1 MKILA
6 IGAHPDDIEA
16 GCSGT
21 LAKYARNGHD
31 IYMLIMTEGHMGGE
45 GSTRKKEQKRSA
57 KILKPR
63 ELIWGGY
70 KDTLLTPHMNQMV
83 HDIEVV
89 LKKIAPD
96 FIFVHYEDDTHQDH
110 RALAK
115 ATISATRYVRNVLF
129 YEGPTTQNFS
139 PAVFVDIRETLDDK
153 VAMLHGTLFTG
164 SEDQYRGCINNG
176 HRPLFSRLSRN
187 PGTGPVRG
195 GFRSTASVYQYLTVL
210 LKVKIQTAK

>member
-6 IGAHPDDIEA
+6 IGAHPDDIEV

-21 LAKYARNGHD
+21 LAKYAQNGHE
-31 IYMLIMTEGHMGGE
+31 IYLLVMTEGHMGGE
-45 GSTRKKEQKRSA
+45 GAIRKKEQTKSA

-63 ELIWGGY
+63 AVIWGAY

-89 LKKIAPD
+89 LNKIVPD

-110 RALAK
+110 RSLAK

-139 PAVFVDIRETLDDK
+139 PTVFVDIKETLEMK
-153 VAMLHGTLFTG
+153 IAMLLAHHSQVEKTNIEG
-164 SEDQYRGCINNG
+164 
-176 HRPLFSRLSRN
+176 LSI
-187 PGTGPVRG
+187 TDVV
-195 GFRSTASVYQYLTVL
+195 RSTAVFRGIQGRVQFAEAFLPLRLFINVYRHM
-210 LKVKIQTAK
+210 

>member
-6 IGAHPDDIEA
+6 IGAHPDDIEV

-31 IYMLIMTEGHMGGE
+31 IYWLVMTEGHMGGE
-45 GSTRKKEQKRSA
+45 GTIRKREQTKSA
-57 KILKPR
+57 KIIKPR

-83 HDIEVV
+83 HDIETV

-96 FIFVHYEDDTHQDH
+96 FIFVQYEDDTHQDH
-110 RALAK
+110 RSLAK

-139 PAVFVDIRETLDDK
+139 PTVFVDIKETLK
-153 VAMLHGTLFTG
+153 TKIAMLLAHQSQVRKTNIEG
-164 SEDQYRGCINNG
+164 
-176 HRPLFSRLSRN
+176 LSI
-187 PGTGPVRG
+187 TDIV
-195 GFRSTASVYQYLTVL
+195 RSTAVFRG
-210 LKVKIQTAK
+210 IQGRVQFAEAFLPLRLFINVIEFV

>member
-21 LAKYARNGHD
+21 LAKYAENGHD
-31 IYMLIMTEGHMGGE
+31 IYLLVMTEGHMGGE
-45 GSTRKKEQKRSA
+45 GAIRKREQTKSA

-63 ELIWGGY
+63 ELIWGAY
-70 KDTLLTPHMNQMV
+70 KDTLLSPHMNQMV
-83 HDIEVV
+83 HDIEAV

-110 RALAK
+110 QALAK

-139 PAVFVDIRETLDDK
+139 PTIYVDIKETIEAK
-153 VAMLHGTLFTG
+153 IAMLLAHHSQVQKTNIEGLAIT
-164 SEDQYRGCINNG
+164 DI
-176 HRPLFSRLSRN
+176 
-187 PGTGPVRG
+187 V
-195 GFRSTASVYQYLTVL
+195 RSTAVFRG
-210 LKVKIQTAK
+210 IQGRVQFAEAFLPLRLFINVSQHM

>member
-21 LAKYARNGHD
+21 LAKYAENGHD
-31 IYMLIMTEGHMGGE
+31 IYMLVMTEGHMGGE
-45 GSTRKKEQKRSA
+45 GAIRKKEQTKSA

-63 ELIWGGY
+63 ELIWGAY
-70 KDTLLTPHMNQMV
+70 KDTLLSPHMNQMV
-83 HDIEVV
+83 HDIEAV

-110 RALAK
+110 QALAK

-139 PAVFVDIRETLDDK
+139 PTIYVDIKETIDAK
-153 VAMLHGTLFTG
+153 IAMLLAHHSQVKKTNIEG
-164 SEDQYRGCINNG
+164 
-176 HRPLFSRLSRN
+176 LSI
-187 PGTGPVRG
+187 TDIV
-195 GFRSTASVYQYLTVL
+195 RSTAVFRG
-210 LKVKIQTAK
+210 IQGRVQFAEAFFPLRLFINVSQHM

>member
-21 LAKYARNGHD
+21 LAKYAQNGHD
-31 IYMLIMTEGHMGGE
+31 IYLLVMTEGHMGGE
-45 GSTRKKEQKRSA
+45 GAIRKKEQTKSA

-63 ELIWGGY
+63 EVIWGAY
-70 KDTLLTPHMNQMV
+70 KDTLLAPHMNQMV
-83 HDIEVV
+83 HDIEAV

-110 RALAK
+110 QALAK

-139 PAVFVDIRETLDDK
+139 PTIFVDIKETLDK
-153 VAMLHGTLFTG
+153 KFAMLLAHHSQVKKTNIEG
-164 SEDQYRGCINNG
+164 
-176 HRPLFSRLSRN
+176 LSI
-187 PGTGPVRG
+187 TDIV
-195 GFRSTASVYQYLTVL
+195 RSTAVFRG
-210 LKVKIQTAK
+210 IQGRVQFAEAFLPLRLFINVSQRM

>member
-6 IGAHPDDIEA
+6 IGAHPDDIEV

-21 LAKYARNGHD
+21 LAKYAQNGHE
-31 IYMLIMTEGHMGGE
+31 IYLLVMTEGHMGGE
-45 GSTRKKEQKRSA
+45 GSTRKKEQTKSA

-63 ELIWGGY
+63 EVIWGAY

-89 LKKIAPD
+89 LNKIVPD

-110 RALAK
+110 RSLAK

-139 PAVFVDIRETLDDK
+139 PTIFVDIKETLDNK
-153 VAMLHGTLFTG
+153 FAMLLAHHSQVKKTNIEG
-164 SEDQYRGCINNG
+164 
-176 HRPLFSRLSRN
+176 LSI
-187 PGTGPVRG
+187 TDIV
-195 GFRSTASVYQYLTVL
+195 RSTAVFRG
-210 LKVKIQTAK
+210 IQGRVQFAEAFSPLRLFINVSQHM

>member
-21 LAKYARNGHD
+21 LAKYAQNGHD
-31 IYMLIMTEGHMGGE
+31 IYLLIMTEGHMGGE
-45 GSTRKKEQKRSA
+45 GAIRKKEQTKSA

-63 ELIWGGY
+63 ELIGGAY
-70 KDTLLTPHMNQMV
+70 KDTLLLPHMNQMV
-83 HDIEVV
+83 HDIEAV

-96 FIFVHYEDDTHQDH
+96 FIFVQHEDDTHQDH
-110 RALAK
+110 QALAK

-139 PAVFVDIRETLDDK
+139 PTVFVDIKETLDK
-153 VAMLHGTLFTG
+153 KFAMLLAHHSQVQKTNIEG
-164 SEDQYRGCINNG
+164 
-176 HRPLFSRLSRN
+176 LSI
-187 PGTGPVRG
+187 TDIV
-195 GFRSTASVYQYLTVL
+195 RSTAIFRG
-210 LKVKIQTAK
+210 IQGRVQFAEAFLPLRIFINVSQHM

>member
-21 LAKYARNGHD
+21 LAKYAQNGHD
-31 IYMLIMTEGHMGGE
+31 IYLLIMTEGHMGGE
-45 GSTRKKEQKRSA
+45 GAIRKKEQTKSA

-63 ELIWGGY
+63 ELIWGAY
-70 KDTLLTPHMNQMV
+70 KDTLLLPHMNQMV
-83 HDIEVV
+83 HDIEAV
-89 LKKIAPD
+89 LKKTAPD

-110 RALAK
+110 QALAK

-139 PAVFVDIRETLDDK
+139 PTVFVDIKETLDK
-153 VAMLHGTLFTG
+153 KFAMLLAHHSQVQKTNIEG
-164 SEDQYRGCINNG
+164 
-176 HRPLFSRLSRN
+176 LSI
-187 PGTGPVRG
+187 TDIV
-195 GFRSTASVYQYLTVL
+195 RSTAIFRG
-210 LKVKIQTAK
+210 IQGRVQFAEAFLPLRIFINVSQHM

>member
-21 LAKYARNGHD
+21 LAKYAENGHD
-31 IYMLIMTEGHMGGE
+31 IYMLVMTEGHMGGE
-45 GSTRKKEQKRSA
+45 GAIRKKEQTKSA

-63 ELIWGGY
+63 ELIWGAY
-70 KDTLLTPHMNQMV
+70 KDTLLSPHMNQMV
-83 HDIEVV
+83 HDIEAV

-110 RALAK
+110 QALAK

-129 YEGPTTQNFS
+129 YEGPTTQNF
-139 PAVFVDIRETLDDK
+139 PPTVFVDIKETIDAK
-153 VAMLHGTLFTG
+153 IAMLLAHHSQVQKTNIEGLAIT
-164 SEDQYRGCINNG
+164 DI
-176 HRPLFSRLSRN
+176 
-187 PGTGPVRG
+187 V
-195 GFRSTASVYQYLTVL
+195 RSTAVFRG
-210 LKVKIQTAK
+210 IQGRVQFAEAFLPLRLFINVSQHM